1 MTNNH
6 NINTSQKLYSQ
17 NYLLF
22 LSKVILVLQSKHK
35 VRPWAKDAGECK
47 ESAMSFLREGVHHID
62 SWEK

>member
-6 NINTSQKLYSQ
+6 NINTSQTLYSQ

-35 VRPWAKDAGECK
+35 VRPWAKDAEECK
-47 ESAMSFLREGVHHID
+47 ESAMSF
-62 SWEK
+62 